1 MDKLDGENSQQNS
14 IIKFKEK
21 HMLVLVTGGAGR
33 LGINV
38 DKAFLKNGYNV
49 RVFDLDTPGNRN
61 SIKRLKGKAEIQWG
75 DVTNPDSVRQALAG
89 VDAVVHMAGILPP
102 VAYEKPE
109 LAAKVNVGGTGII
122 VDLLKQTGRHIPLVF
137 TSSVAAFGPTPD
149 VCRPLCPEQHDANP
163 RGAYGETKLQAENII
178 KESGMDY
185 AILRLTATM
194 YLSFSM
200 SDLKRMFTVPLDN
213 RVEYCHPDDTA
224 SAIVNAVK
232 NFDAV
237 KGNIL
242 VISGGPEQRMLYRD
256 MIKAMLG
263 VMGLPVPPARKF
275 TKEPY
280 YLDWY
285 DTTKS
290 QKLLSFQ
297 HRSFAD
303 YIKDYSKQ
311 LSRQY
316 GPGFIPFMRSFVSP
330 LFGKAIVQLF

>member
-1 MDKLDGENSQQNS
+1 MR
-14 IIKFKEK
+14 
-21 HMLVLVTGGAGR
+21 VLITGGAGR

-38 DKAFLKNGYNV
+38 GKAFIKCGFQV

-61 SIKRLKGKAEIQWG
+61 SVKRLNGKSEIYWG
-75 DVTNPDSVRQALAG
+75 DITRPDSIQKALEG
-89 VDAVVHMAGILPP
+89 VDAIVHMAGILPP
-102 VAYEKPE
+102 LAYEKPE
-109 LAAKVNVGGTGII
+109 LAAKVNVGGTRIL
-122 VDLLKQTGRHIPLVF
+122 VDILKQSGRRIPFIF

-149 VCRPLCPEQHDANP
+149 ATEPLCPEEHDANP

-178 KESGMDY
+178 QESGIDY
-185 AILRLTATM
+185 VILRLTATM
-194 YLSFSM
+194 YLNFSI
-200 SDLKRMFTVPLDN
+200 SDLKRMFTVPLNN

-224 SAIVNAVK
+224 SAILNAVK
-232 NFDAV
+232 NFNSV
-237 KGNIL
+237 KGNTL
-242 VISGGPEQRMLYRD
+242 VISGGPEERMLYKD
-256 MIKAMLG
+256 MIRRILG
-263 VMGLPVPPARKF
+263 VMGLPVPPASKF

-290 QKLLSFQ
+290 QKLLNFQ

-316 GPGFIPFMRSFVSP
+316 GTRFIPFMRRFVGP
-330 LFGKAIVQLF
+330 VFGKAIVQFF

>member
-1 MDKLDGENSQQNS
+1 MR
-14 IIKFKEK
+14 
-21 HMLVLVTGGAGR
+21 VLITGGAGR

-38 DKAFLKNGYNV
+38 GKAFIKCGFQV

-61 SIKRLKGKAEIQWG
+61 SVKRLNGKSEIYWG
-75 DVTNPDSVRQALAG
+75 DITRPDSAQKALEG
-89 VDAVVHMAGILPP
+89 VDAIVHMAGILPP
-102 VAYEKPE
+102 LAYEKPE
-109 LAAKVNVGGTGII
+109 LAAKVNVGGTRIL
-122 VDLLKQTGRHIPLVF
+122 VDILKQSGRRIPFIF

-149 VCRPLCPEQHDANP
+149 ATEPLCPEEHDANP

-178 KESGMDY
+178 QESGIDY
-185 AILRLTATM
+185 VILRLTATM
-194 YLSFSM
+194 YLNFSI
-200 SDLKRMFTVPLDN
+200 SDLKRMFTVPLNN

-224 SAIVNAVK
+224 SAILNAVK
-232 NFDAV
+232 NFDSV
-237 KGNIL
+237 KGNTL
-242 VISGGPEQRMLYRD
+242 VISGGPEERMLYKD
-256 MIKAMLG
+256 MIRRILG
-263 VMGLPVPPARKF
+263 VMGLPVPPASKF

-290 QKLLSFQ
+290 QKLLNFQ

-316 GPGFIPFMRSFVSP
+316 GTGFIPFMRRFVGP
-330 LFGKAIVQLF
+330 VFGKAIVQFF

>member
-1 MDKLDGENSQQNS
+1 MR
-14 IIKFKEK
+14 
-21 HMLVLVTGGAGR
+21 VLITGGAGR

-38 DKAFLKNGYNV
+38 GKAFIKCGFQV

-61 SIKRLKGKAEIQWG
+61 SVKRLNGKSEIYWG
-75 DVTNPDSVRQALAG
+75 DITRPDSVQKALEG
-89 VDAVVHMAGILPP
+89 VDAIVHMAGILPP
-102 VAYEKPE
+102 LAYEKPE
-109 LAAKVNVGGTGII
+109 LAAKVNVGGTRIL
-122 VDLLKQTGRHIPLVF
+122 VDILKQTGRRIPFIF

-149 VCRPLCPEQHDANP
+149 ATEPLCPEEHDANP

-178 KESGMDY
+178 KESGIDY
-185 AILRLTATM
+185 VILRLTATM
-194 YLSFSM
+194 YLNFSI
-200 SDLKRMFTVPLDN
+200 SDLKRMFTVPLNN

-224 SAIVNAVK
+224 SAILNAVK
-232 NFDAV
+232 NFDSV
-237 KGNIL
+237 KGNTL
-242 VISGGPEQRMLYRD
+242 VISGGPEQRMLYKD
-256 MIKAMLG
+256 MIIRILG
-263 VMGLPVPPARKF
+263 VMGLPVPPASKF

-290 QKLLSFQ
+290 QKLLNFQ

-316 GPGFIPFMRSFVSP
+316 GTGFIPFMRRFVGP
-330 LFGKAIVQLF
+330 VFGKAIVQFF